1 MQLSTMKTNRIKH
14 TFFILLSVLFWIAVW
29 HIAAIKIDSALI
41 FPSPFDTLETLFL
54 LIRETDFLKICLGSV
69 GRIFLGAVVGI
80 ALGTLLAI
88 VGHFIPFL
96 KYLTA
101 PIMTVVKTTPV
112 ASFIVLLLILI
123 GKGPVPSVTSA
134 LIAVPILYANVSRA
148 IDGIDKSLSEVCT
161 VYSLS
166 LAKRWRVLWLP
177 SLMPSFISG
186 MKSCIGLSWKAG
198 IAAEVL
204 CTPPESIGLKI
215 HETRIYLETP
225 SLFAWTA
232 IVIVLSLIFEKGAL
246 LLLKERRRK

>member
-1 MQLSTMKTNRIKH
+1 MKTNKTKH
-14 TFFILLSVLFWIAVW
+14 AFFILLSVLFWIAVW
-29 HIAAIKIDSALI
+29 YIAAVKIDSSLV
-41 FPSPFDTLETLFL
+41 FPSPRDTLETLAV
-54 LIRETDFLKICLGSV
+54 LIRKTEFLKICLGSV
-69 GRIFLGAVVGI
+69 GRIFLGAVIGI
-80 ALGTLLAI
+80 ALGTLLA
-88 VGHFIPFL
+88 VGGHFLPFL

-101 PIMTVVKTTPV
+101 PIMAVIKATPV

-134 LIAVPILYANVSRA
+134 LITVPILYANVSKA
-148 IDGIDKSLSEVCT
+148 IDGIDKSLTEVCT

-166 LAKRWRVLWLP
+166 LAKRWRVLWMP
-177 SLMPSFISG
+177 SILPSFISG

-232 IVIVLSLIFEKGAL
+232 VVIVLSLIFEKGAL